1 MLIGDAH
8 CTKKITGTLKKHRSK
23 ECVVFIF
30 KQSVVICEKVS
41 SDQEFSEAQ
50 IDYWISFHV
59 SGIIPIKVHIFWE
72 GKKNLRNLHL
82 TFVYSTYRQK
92 LGEDFSKFCDL
103 LSNTHLSP
111 THLVFLLTKLCFY
124 RNKREKNLNFFLDAP
139 IKKWFY
145 INPY

>member
-1 MLIGDAH
+1 MLIGDAQ

-59 SGIIPIKVHIFWE
+59 SGKISITVPMPLQPPLDLKPLWIINRGF
-72 GKKNLRNLHL
+72 
-82 TFVYSTYRQK
+82 
-92 LGEDFSKFCDL
+92 
-103 LSNTHLSP
+103 
-111 THLVFLLTKLCFY
+111 
-124 RNKREKNLNFFLDAP
+124 
-139 IKKWFY
+139 
-145 INPY
+145 

>member
-41 SDQEFSEAQ
+41 SDQEFLEAQ

-59 SGIIPIKVHIFWE
+59 SGKIPITYLQKWILNFLQFILFEIDCVIFYT
-72 GKKNLRNLHL
+72 NLHEL
-82 TFVYSTYRQK
+82 
-92 LGEDFSKFCDL
+92 FCQII
-103 LSNTHLSP
+103 S
-111 THLVFLLTKLCFY
+111 
-124 RNKREKNLNFFLDAP
+124 
-139 IKKWFY
+139 
-145 INPY
+145 

>member
-8 CTKKITGTLKKHRSK
+8 CTKKITGTLRKHRSK

-59 SGIIPIKVHIFWE
+59 RGLLFINISFY
-72 GKKNLRNLHL
+72 
-82 TFVYSTYRQK
+82 F
-92 LGEDFSKFCDL
+92 L
-103 LSNTHLSP
+103 LSKQSLIQA
-111 THLVFLLTKLCFY
+111 V
-124 RNKREKNLNFFLDAP
+124 RIR
-139 IKKWFY
+139 
-145 INPY
+145 

>member
-41 SDQEFSEAQ
+41 SDQEFLEAQ

-59 SGIIPIKVHIFWE
+59 SGKIPIAY
-72 GKKNLRNLHL
+72 L
-82 TFVYSTYRQK
+82 QK
-92 LGEDFSKFCDL
+92 WIL
-103 LSNTHLSP
+103 N
-111 THLVFLLTKLCFY
+111 FLLFIVKTIIKPSSKNEVILFCKTHSDWFKLCFY
-124 RNKREKNLNFFLDAP
+124 RKKYELIYSSPDIIFSLPRTLISTVFRPHFL
-139 IKKWFY
+139 K
-145 INPY
+145 